1 MVYHIYTRVAT
12 GMNLVNIHSLTTSAA
27 DVLGVV
33 FPFRLT
39 VVVGEGVL
47 PALVLVETMEAV
59 DSRFTEVAGVIFR
72 CGWSRVC
79 RGR

>member
-1 MVYHIYTRVAT
+1 
-12 GMNLVNIHSLTTSAA
+12 MNLVNIHSLTTSAA

-39 VVVGEGVL
+39 VVVGGGVL

-59 DSRFTEVAGVIFR
+59 DSRFTKVAGVIFR

-79 RGR
+79 RGC

>member
-1 MVYHIYTRVAT
+1 
-12 GMNLVNIHSLTTSAA
+12 MNLVNIHSLTTSAA

-33 FPFRLT
+33 FPFRLM

-47 PALVLVETMEAV
+47 PALVLVEIMEAV
-59 DSRFTEVAGVIFR
+59 NLRFTEVVGVIFR

-79 RGR
+79 RGH

>member
-1 MVYHIYTRVAT
+1 
-12 GMNLVNIHSLTTSAA
+12 MNLVNIHSLTTSAA

-33 FPFRLT
+33 FPFRLM

-47 PALVLVETMEAV
+47 PALVLVEIMEAV
-59 DSRFTEVAGVIFR
+59 DLRFTEVAGVIFR